1 MRQLVTR
8 SALAVALGLAL
19 AGCTPSS
26 GDTSTPSAASAAQVQ
41 AETQRLNAWFDAQ
54 YAELLRFSPL
64 MLSYQGSKELNDQL
78 DDLSPEAMDRKL
90 AWMEAS
96 VKAMES
102 QFDHALLDEEAKL
115 SWALWKRQYESERDS
130 KPYRLNQYVF
140 DQMNGMQSTLPMMLM
155 SFHTVDSEA
164 DYLALLSRIG
174 QLPRFFGQLLDH
186 ANNADA
192 AGITPPRFALEGVIA
207 QSRAL
212 VTGAPF
218 TAGED
223 SAMWADLQRK
233 ADTLAKDGKITAERA
248 AELKTQA
255 RQALTDS
262 MLPAYTGIID
272 WATVVSEQAAVNP
285 AGVGTT
291 QAAANGADYY
301 RFQLRQNTTTDL
313 TAEQIHEIGLQDV
326 ARLRAEMEAL
336 QARIGVPGDL
346 KAFFEHVK
354 TNPQLKYP
362 NTDEGRSAYIADTN
376 AAIDTIRKVLPDYFG
391 LLPKAKLEVRRVEAF
406 REQPGAAQH
415 YYPGTA
421 DGARPGIYYMH
432 LSDMAAMPKS
442 ELEVI
447 AYHEALPGHHMQLS
461 IAQELTGLPKFRTQ
475 LMLSAYSEGWGLYAE
490 RLAKE
495 IPGTYQDPYSEYGRL
510 TSEMWRA
517 IRLVVDTGLHAKGWT
532 EEQAVA
538 YFEQNSSIPKAAMV
552 SEVQRYLVLPGQ
564 ATSYKIGMNKLL
576 ELRAQA
582 EAELGEQFDIR
593 GFHDTV
599 LGGGALPLDLLEA
612 RIDAWVASRKAG

>member
-1 MRQLVTR
+1 MGAQQ
-8 SALAVALGLAL
+8 ALFPMGPLTNAPRPEGVLALGWLQWTIIGVSVALFVLVLAL
-19 AGCTPSS
+19 VIRRVLRQRRQPLLH
-26 GDTSTPSAASAAQVQ
+26 SAD
-41 AETQRLNAWFDAQ
+41 ER
-54 YAELLRFSPL
+54 LLRER
-64 MLSYQGSKELNDQL
+64 GA
-78 DDLSPEAMDRKL
+78 SPEL
-90 AWMEAS
+90 
-96 VKAMES
+96 V
-102 QFDHALLDEEAKL
+102 HALGMLGRERARGKL
-115 SWALWKRQYESERDS
+115 
-130 KPYRLNQYVF
+130 
-140 DQMNGMQSTLPMMLM
+140 
-155 SFHTVDSEA
+155 SEA

-174 QLPRFFGQLLDH
+174 QLQRFFGQLLDH
-186 ANNADA
+186 STNADA
-192 AGITPPRFALEGVIA
+192 AGILAPRFALEGTITQA
-207 QSRAL
+207 RAL

-218 TAGED
+218 TAGAD
-223 SAMWADLQRK
+223 SAVWGDLQRK
-233 ADTLAKDGKITAERA
+233 VDALAKDGKISTERA
-248 AELKTQA
+248 EELKAQG
-255 RQALTDS
+255 RQALLDH

-272 WATVVSEQAAVNP
+272 WATAASEQAAVNP

-291 QAAANGADYY
+291 HPNGADYY
-301 RFQLRQNTTTDL
+301 RHQLRLNTTTDL

-354 TNPQLKYP
+354 TNPQLKYA
-362 NTDEGRSAYIADTN
+362 NTDDGRAAYIADTN
-376 AAIDTIRKVLPDYFG
+376 AAIDTIRGVLPQYFG

-421 DGARPGIYYMH
+421 DGVRPGVYYMH
-432 LSDMAAMPKS
+432 LSDMAAMPKT

-538 YFEQNSSIPKAAMV
+538 YFEQNSSIPKAAME

-564 ATSYKIGMNKLL
+564 ATSYKIGMNKML
-576 ELRAQA
+576 ELRAKA
-582 EAELGEQFDIR
+582 ETELGEKFDIR
-593 GFHDTV
+593 GFHDSV
-599 LGGGALPLDLLEA
+599 LGGGALPLDLLETRVDSWIA
-612 RIDAWVASRKAG
+612 ATKAG